1 MKKILFLIIGVVL
14 LSPSFAMAQ
23 NGKNEKTEKKV
34 IMVNKVLPNEQQD
47 SMLIQ
52 KLSPEQLMELKKQ
65 EMELELQK
73 IDALSK
79 NDMPLKGYQ
88 IVLIT
93 MLPFL
98 FVITII
104 GLVANSKNKDS
115 VRRHNLY
122 LKSIELGQTLPEHFF
137 DEPKKQSSSSNL
149 KKGIILIAVGLALVV
164 SYLVMGH
171 KILMIAGIIP
181 AFIGIGFLLVH
192 LLEKPKSTLNNEQ
205 QNG

>member
-14 LSPSFAMAQ
+14 LSPSIAMAQ
-23 NGKNEKTEKKV
+23 SGKNEKIEKEVVV
-34 IMVNKVLPNEQQD
+34 INKVLPKEQQD

-52 KLSPEQLMELKKQ
+52 KLSSEQLMELKKK
-65 EMELELQK
+65 EIELELQR
-73 IDALSK
+73 IDAQSR
-79 NDMPLKGYQ
+79 DDQPLKGFQ

-98 FVITII
+98 FVIGII
-104 GLVANSKNKDS
+104 SLVAYSKNKDS

-164 SYLVMGH
+164 SHFVIDNEFVMIG
-171 KILMIAGIIP
+171 GIIP
-181 AFIGIGFLLVH
+181 AFIGVGYLLVH
-192 LLEKPKSTLNNEQ
+192 FLEKPQSTINNEQ